1 MVLCYS
7 SPNRL
12 RETSLAEP
20 GAGACDK
27 GGGRAKKRDLAGS
40 QKLSPDLLE
49 GRDHGHSPSGGPNE
63 LVSVKNTDGWPSKHP
78 GRRLPPSSLS
88 PSSLWPW
95 MLHVHTEHYCPQRGL
110 LKQKPVT
117 DRAPARQVEALYV
130 AVDAPA
136 PSLSLVCGSGKL
148 SWEAR
153 LGLQAPPFI
162 KQLYNPW
169 VGPLNTVSL
178 NLERILNPPSLTR
191 GGAQ

>member
-169 VGPLNTVSL
+169 VGLLNTLSL

>member
-27 GGGRAKKRDLAGS
+27 GGGQAKKRDLAGS
-40 QKLSPDLLE
+40 QKLSPDFLE

-88 PSSLWPW
+88 PSSLRPW

-136 PSLSLVCGSGKL
+136 PYFNASFAEPGVWQWETV

-169 VGPLNTVSL
+169 VGPLNTLSL
-178 NLERILNPPSLTR
+178 RES
-191 GGAQ
+191 